1 MCAHQGAD
9 PQVRP
14 YKKYPFDG
22 NLVLSAHPKVKFMTN
37 QVVPLN
43 IASPEPYVSV
53 IIPVYNEEESLRE
66 LGERLIKTLTGMGRP
81 FEIILVDD
89 GSTDQSWQLLSQLN
103 QQYPQHLRALQFNR
117 NFGQH
122 QAIFAGFQAARGQ
135 VMVTLDADLQNPPE
149 EIPRLVAKIEE
160 GYDTVGGWRENRQDS
175 LFRKLPSLMINRLMS
190 YVTGVKLRD
199 YGCMLRAYRR
209 EVVDSINQCQESSS
223 FIPALANLFSR
234 RVAEVPVGHA
244 ERERGKSKYGLI
256 KLIRLNF
263 DLMTGFSNLPIH
275 LVGLMGISIAALG
288 LAFGFFLFIRRLFVG
303 PEVEGVFTLFAIL
316 FVFVG
321 LNTLGLALVG
331 AYVGRIYREVRQRPR
346 YIIRQTLGPGG
357 D

>member
-1 MCAHQGAD
+1 MASQVAPLKTSSPD
-9 PQVRP
+9 P
-14 YKKYPFDG
+14 Y
-22 NLVLSAHPKVKFMTN
+22 
-37 QVVPLN
+37 
-43 IASPEPYVSV
+43 ISV
-53 IIPVYNEEESLRE
+53 IIPVYNEEENLRE
-66 LGERLIKTLTGMGRP
+66 LGERLIRTLTGMGRL

-160 GYDTVGGWRENRQDS
+160 GYDTVGGWRQDRHDS
-175 LFRKLPSLMINRLMS
+175 WFRKIPSAAVNSLMSR
-190 YVTGVKLRD
+190 VTGIKLRD

-234 RVAEVPVGHA
+234 RVAEIPVDHA
-244 ERERGKSKYGLI
+244 ERERGKSKYSLI

-275 LVGLMGISIAALG
+275 LVGLLGISIAFLG
-288 LAFGFFLFIRRLFVG
+288 LAFGFFLFIRRLLVG

-321 LNTLGLALVG
+321 LNTLGLALIG

-346 YIIRQTLGPGG
+346 YVIRETLGGVSG
-357 D
+357 EQ

>member
-1 MCAHQGAD
+1 M
-9 PQVRP
+9 PQP
-14 YKKYPFDG
+14 AP
-22 NLVLSAHPKVKFMTN
+22 
-37 QVVPLN
+37 
-43 IASPEPYVSV
+43 ASRAIPPEPYISV
-53 IIPVYNEEESLRE
+53 VIPVFNEEENLLE
-66 LGERLIKTLTGMGRP
+66 LGERLISTLTAMNRA

-89 GSTDQSWQLLSQLN
+89 GSTDNSWQVLTRLH
-103 QQYPQHLRALQFNR
+103 QQYPEHIRALQFHR

-149 EIPRLVAKIEE
+149 EIPKLVAKLEE

-175 LFRKLPSLMINRLMS
+175 WCRKLPSLSVNYLMS
-190 YVTGVKLRD
+190 KVTGVKLRD

-223 FIPALANLFSR
+223 FIPALANLYAH
-234 RVAEVPVGHA
+234 RVAEIPVGHA
-244 ERERGKSKYGLI
+244 ERERGRSKYSLI

-275 LVGLMGISIAALG
+275 LVGLMGITIAVLG
-288 LAFGFFLFIRRLFVG
+288 LLFGFFLFIRRLFVG

-346 YIIRQTLGPGG
+346 FVIRQTLGPK

>member
-1 MCAHQGAD
+1 MVQ
-9 PQVRP
+9 
-14 YKKYPFDG
+14 
-22 NLVLSAHPKVKFMTN
+22 
-37 QVVPLN
+37 QVVPLSSG
-43 IASPEPYVSV
+43 SPEPYISV
-53 IIPVYNEEESLRE
+53 IIPVYNEEENLRE
-66 LGERLIKTLTGMGRP
+66 LGERLIRTLTGMGRP

-89 GSTDQSWQLLSQLN
+89 GSTDQSWEILTELCHPSGQR
-103 QQYPQHLRALQFNR
+103 YPDHVQIRALQFNR

-122 QAIFAGFQAARGQ
+122 QAIFAGFQAARGR

-160 GYDTVGGWRENRQDS
+160 GYDTVGGWRQDRHDS
-175 LFRKLPSLMINRLMS
+175 WFRKIPSAAVNYLMS
-190 YVTGVKLRD
+190 RVTGIKLRD

-234 RVAEVPVGHA
+234 RVAEIPVGHA
-244 ERERGKSKYGLI
+244 QRERGQSKYSLI

-263 DLMTGFSNLPIH
+263 DLMTGFSSLPIH
-275 LVGLMGISIAALG
+275 LVGLMGVTIALLG
-288 LAFGFFLFIRRLFVG
+288 LIFGAFLLIRRLFVG

-321 LNTLGLALVG
+321 LNTLGLALIG

-346 YIIRQTLGPGG
+346 YVIRETLGPGG
-357 D
+357 